1 MMLSHSGHQCPHC
14 SVMFRSEQDLNQH
27 VTSLH
32 PEFVAASEFGPKPG
46 DEEPML
52 KLDED
57 EEDLITAM

>member
-1 MMLSHSGHQCPHC
+1 MLSHSGHQCPHC

-27 VTSLH
+27 ITSLH
-32 PEFVAASEFGPKPG
+32 PELVAAGAVAPKPG

-57 EEDLITAM
+57 EEEL